1 MVKTIDAVFDGTV
14 FRPTEEIRLQ
24 PNTLVR
30 ITIETLPFRQGKT
43 SFLELARSLNL
54 DGPAD
59 WSENLD
65 EYLYRGKEHA

>member
-24 PNTLVR
+24 PNTPVR
-30 ITIETLPFRQGKT
+30 ITIETLPFRQGRT

-59 WSENLD
+59 WSESLD